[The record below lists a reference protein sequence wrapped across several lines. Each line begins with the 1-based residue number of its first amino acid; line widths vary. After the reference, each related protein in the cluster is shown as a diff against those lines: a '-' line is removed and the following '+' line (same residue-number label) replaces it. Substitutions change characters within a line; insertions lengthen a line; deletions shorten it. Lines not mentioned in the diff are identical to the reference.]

1 MNWCFRLRLNL
12 GDTSKLQCPDSEWII
27 QGTDPLEVV
36 EVSCARRRRD
46 PGRELATW
54 RSVDPDMP
62 RRQPQRAGRRAWRAR
77 LMRAFACVRIGAD
90 FGDRAPHGFVT
101 NVGLQFLSPDRRAL
115 NDVHGLAVFECEP
128 PPVFVGA
135 GNVTMQLSR
144 PHEHLVQAV
153 EETLAAGGLTE
164 ERQVAYGFFAASF
177 SQRSAD
183 ARFAL
188 LMMAV
193 ESLVE
198 PRPRAA
204 AVREHVES
212 LIKSTRESGLPP
224 NEVNSLER
232 SLSWLRD
239 ESIGQAGRRLA
250 QQLDAK
256 KYKEESAQRFFTHC
270 YEIRSRLLHGIHPVP
285 TRREVDEHAAPLE
298 VFVADLLCAT

>member
-27 QGTDPLEVV
+27 EGTDPQEVV
-36 EVSCARRRRD
+36 KLVALD
-46 PGRELATW
+46 DGATLAET
-54 RSVDPDMP
+54 RHLALRGSGYASEAAAT
-62 RRQPQRAGRRAWRAR
+62 QAGEAWRAR